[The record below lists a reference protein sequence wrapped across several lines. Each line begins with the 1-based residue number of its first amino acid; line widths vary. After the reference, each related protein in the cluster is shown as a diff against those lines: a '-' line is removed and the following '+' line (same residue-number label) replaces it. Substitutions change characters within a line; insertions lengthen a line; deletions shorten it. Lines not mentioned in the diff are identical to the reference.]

1 MDLKT
6 CRRDMYFSPYLNIH
20 ALYILRSVLFF
31 SIALI
36 RLQELLKDP
45 FIRQRQVVVRQFLPH
60 QEYRKLLKELG
71 RAGIKNIVIDVPTK
85 SVQTV
90 LKHVSI
96 VDFLFY

>member
-1 MDLKT
+1 M
-6 CRRDMYFSPYLNIH
+6 MNHFLNIYY
-20 ALYILRSVLFF
+20 LLLT
-31 SIALI
+31 ALI

-45 FIRQRQVVVRQFLPH
+45 FIRQRQVIVRQFQPQ

-90 LKHVSI
+90 LKHVSTDTSFKLI
-96 VDFLFY
+96 PCTVMFLYFP